1 MATMNI
7 SLTDTLKQFVEER
20 VNGGAFAGASDY
32 MRDLMRQDY
41 EKQKKL
47 ARMQELVTEAYE
59 SGVSDK
65 TVDEIFNEAL
75 ERHKE
80 KQENAKANKTVSRRR
95 G

>member
-20 VNGGAFAGASDY
+20 VNGGAFVGASDY
-32 MRDLMRQDY
+32 MRDLIRQDY
-41 EKQKKL
+41 ERQAKL
-47 ARMQELVTEAYE
+47 AHMQALWTEGLE